1 MLCLITQRTHRS
13 KSGAAMNIGKNIQC
27 CRMRRDVSQQWLADA
42 NAKTIC
48 PFQFDGSPH
57 SCCGHSC

>member
-1 MLCLITQRTHRS
+1 
-13 KSGAAMNIGKNIQC
+13 MNIGKNIQC
-27 CRMRRDVSQQWLADA
+27 CRMRRGVSQQWLADA

-48 PFQFDGSPH
+48 LFQFDGSPH